1 MTDAVSTT
9 LPGVVEETI
18 PSSDPA
24 GAEKAQ
30 IAVQGVDGPQQI
42 RVENTLTMKS
52 VDKVS
57 LKKGATE
64 EVTSN
69 AST

>member
-30 IAVQGVDGPQQI
+30 IAVEGVDGPQQI
-42 RVENTLTMKS
+42 RVDNTLTMKNG
-52 VDKVS
+52 DQVS
-57 LKKGATE
+57 LKKGATV
-64 EVTSN
+64 EVTIK
-69 AST
+69 A